1 MEPLERLEK
10 MVDLTDRLSE
20 LVETENL
27 ALAERR
33 YEVVEAMLEEKAMLA
48 RLYENNMRDLDEAKL
63 DWSTVEGELHDRVT
77 EAGTRLANAM
87 GENTMRLEVGM
98 EANKQVIDLFAQAV
112 RESVPHSGTYSK
124 NGRTGREG
132 TKASANSLA
141 VALDQNL

>member
-141 VALDQNL
+141 VALDENL

>member
-77 EAGTRLANAM
+77 EAGTRLAKAM

-141 VALDQNL
+141 VALDENL

>member
-1 MEPLERLEK
+1 MEPLERLER
-10 MVDLTDRLSE
+10 MVDLTDRLSD

-33 YEVVEAMLEEKAMLA
+33 YEVVEGMLEEKAMLA
-48 RLYENNMRDLDEAKL
+48 RLYENSMRDLDEAKL

-112 RESVPHSGTYSK
+112 RESAPHAGTYAK

-141 VALDQNL
+141 VALDENL